1 MIVTNSA
8 GHDVLT
14 VIGMVSAS
22 DDVGGILLISW
33 MTSLYIDNDLNVY
46 CILTYV
52 LEPCTRVLHVGLQWV
67 DIEALLDGLFYVF
80 DFQSINQHVLHC
92 WP

>member
-46 CILTYV
+46 
-52 LEPCTRVLHVGLQWV
+52 
-67 DIEALLDGLFYVF
+67 
-80 DFQSINQHVLHC
+80 
-92 WP
+92 